1 MSERVVSE
9 WLLSAQSLKM
19 NRFTF
24 YYDRFWQDD
33 NLIYVI
39 MIHNMCICVGTVT
52 LWERE
57 RKKCRS
63 LLQNRQPIRL
73 SASKLFNVGLSFE
86 CQFHIAH
93 VTFRPT
99 QQYFHIL
106 FNNKQHFHRK
116 NISIYRLKLTIQ
128 YPWQSAKHSN
138 NMKTLEFF
146 CVLLFIM

>member
-52 LWERE
+52 LCERE
-57 RKKCRS
+57 RAKEMS
-63 LLQNRQPIRL
+63 LTPPKPSTDSAFGIEIIQRGTQFRMSISHRTRHFSSNPTIFPYFIQQQATFPPEKYINL
-73 SASKLFNVGLSFE
+73 SLEIDHSIPMTISK
-86 CQFHIAH
+86 
-93 VTFRPT
+93 TFK
-99 QQYFHIL
+99 QYE
-106 FNNKQHFHRK
+106 N
-116 NISIYRLKLTIQ
+116 
-128 YPWQSAKHSN
+128 A
-138 NMKTLEFF
+138 
-146 CVLLFIM
+146 